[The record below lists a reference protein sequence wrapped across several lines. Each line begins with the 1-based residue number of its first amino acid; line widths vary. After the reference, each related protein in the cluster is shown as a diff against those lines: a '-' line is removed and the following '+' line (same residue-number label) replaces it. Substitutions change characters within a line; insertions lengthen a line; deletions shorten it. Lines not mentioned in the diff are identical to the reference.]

1 MYMLRLEI
9 AKGADDGD
17 VLYVPED
24 IIEVKLQAPSA
35 TSRETIDLWI
45 GWWGHSYVVAPL
57 GASSMESCIEQKDQ
71 WRCFA

>member
-45 GWWGHSYVVAPL
+45 GWWAPL